1 MYIYNKGYVMDKTGF
16 FEEAPGVKSSMRLI
30 VFIGIMW
37 ALSLGTYEAVKMGTD
52 LMTVAGFVGS
62 MVTLFIG
69 GKLIQGST
77 QEKQ

>member
-1 MYIYNKGYVMDKTGF
+1 MDKTGF